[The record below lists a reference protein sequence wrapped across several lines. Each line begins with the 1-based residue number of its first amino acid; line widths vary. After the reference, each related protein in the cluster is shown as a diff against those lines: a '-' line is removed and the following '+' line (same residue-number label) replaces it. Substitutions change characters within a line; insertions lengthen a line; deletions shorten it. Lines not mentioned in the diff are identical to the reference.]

1 MIVFND
7 EEKSIQ
13 ALYQAAK
20 AMCAYWYEIGFDKIS
35 LIDGDIKDIDREIES
50 KSFML
55 SKIRVYLAGKAAT
68 QIVYN
73 EIYSNTPE
81 DLKRARDVA
90 ADMIE
95 KYGMGEHFLP
105 QAGDVESILED
116 SYSEVVRFLEGAK
129 EPLLKIAK
137 ELESKERIDYATLKE
152 IMDEFF

>member
-1 MIVFND
+1 VIVFND

-50 KSFML
+50 KSLML

-73 EIYSNTPE
+73 EI
-81 DLKRARDVA
+81 
-90 ADMIE
+90 
-95 KYGMGEHFLP
+95 
-105 QAGDVESILED
+105 
-116 SYSEVVRFLEGAK
+116 
-129 EPLLKIAK
+129 
-137 ELESKERIDYATLKE
+137 
-152 IMDEFF
+152 